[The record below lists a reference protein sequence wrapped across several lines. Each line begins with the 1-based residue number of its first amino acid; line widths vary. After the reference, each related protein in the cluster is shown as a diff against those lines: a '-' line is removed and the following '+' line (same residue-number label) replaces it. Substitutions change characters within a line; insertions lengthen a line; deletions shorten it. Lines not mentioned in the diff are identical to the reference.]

1 MIFERSDIIRSRK
14 FIILTIIIVL
24 TVFTLLGTI
33 IFKDSIINVKG
44 SSSYKNFSLDIFDLK
59 KAPINLVYEDKKIK
73 IDLPIGVKN
82 NIYYIPVNEIVS
94 TLDGKFSIK
103 HGKAELNFLSVRSL
117 IDTKGTTYKTNGT
130 THKLRHKTFLKQNI
144 LYISLFDFANIFN
157 LKTYWNEK
165 SSEIH
170 FYKNK
175 DIVTLSTIPVKKKV
189 ALLRLE
195 DISAGGLY
203 NSHEALEKL
212 RIVTD
217 YLYGKGTIFYAA
229 WVPRYIDPSMNIDNN
244 LLEKNNMFNADFV
257 FTLDYMIN
265 KNGILGL
272 HGYTHQY
279 GNTKSIDAIEFHRS
293 KKDNIPASAEYAKD
307 RITKAIETA
316 KALDINC
323 DFFEAPHYAIL
334 PEQMKVI
341 EKSFKY
347 MYEPYS
353 INGGF
358 TESKHIVK
366 FENSHRK
373 AVYIPTPL
381 GYVDGKSDCI
391 NMLNKIRKISDST
404 VASLFYHP
412 YIEFDYI
419 NLSTEKNGYP
429 TYTYSTNSP
438 LHRIVEVF
446 NKKGYNFNSIDNLLN
461 SK

>member
-1 MIFERSDIIRSRK
+1 M
-14 FIILTIIIVL
+14 III
-24 TVFTLLGTI
+24 TFIVFTLLGI
-33 IFKDSIINVKG
+33 IILENNIINVK
-44 SSSYKNFSLDIFDLK
+44 SSPNSKTFSLDSFGMK
-59 KAPINLVYEDKKIK
+59 KAPINLLYENKKIK
-73 IDLPIGVKN
+73 IDLPVGVKN
-82 NIYYIPVNEIVS
+82 NIYYIPANNIIS
-94 TLDGKFSIK
+94 HLDGKFSIK
-103 HGKAELNFLSVRSL
+103 YKKTELNLFSIRSL
-117 IDTKGTTYKTNGT
+117 VDAKENTYKINGT
-130 THKLRHKTFLKQNI
+130 THKLRHKIFLKQNI
-144 LYISLFDFANIFN
+144 LYISLFDFTNMFN
-157 LKTYWNEK
+157 LKTYWDEK
-165 SSEIH
+165 NSEISL
-170 FYKNK
+170 YKNK
-175 DIVTLSTIPVKKKV
+175 DIIALGTTAIKKKA

-217 YLYGKGTIFYAA
+217 YLYGKGAIFYVA
-229 WVPRYIDPSMNIDNN
+229 WVPRYVDPSMNIDNN

-257 FTLDYMIN
+257 FTLDYIIN

-293 KKDNIPASAEYAKD
+293 KKDNVPASSKYAQD
-307 RITKAIETA
+307 RISKAIETA

-323 DFFEAPHYAIL
+323 NFFEAPHYAIL

-341 EKSFKY
+341 EKSFRY

-353 INGGF
+353 INGGL

-366 FENSHRK
+366 FENSNRT

-381 GYVDGKSDCI
+381 GYVDGKSDCRH
-391 NMLNKIRKISDST
+391 MLSKIREINDST

-419 NLSTEKNGYP
+419 NLSRERSGYP
-429 TYTYSTNSP
+429 TYTYSINSP
-438 LHRIVEVF
+438 IHHIIDEF
-446 NKKGYNFNSIDNLLN
+446 SKKGYKFNSIDNLLS